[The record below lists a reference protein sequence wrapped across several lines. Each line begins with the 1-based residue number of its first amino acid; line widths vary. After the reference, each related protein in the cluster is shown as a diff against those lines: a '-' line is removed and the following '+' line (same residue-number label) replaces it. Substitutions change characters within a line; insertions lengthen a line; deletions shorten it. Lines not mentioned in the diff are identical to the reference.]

1 MYETLQLFDELAVF
15 IQVLNVVFVQL
26 TYICGMK
33 KSLLILIV
41 IFIASSC
48 ATKKQ
53 IVYFQD
59 ADEKTL
65 NDVKTLNSHLVIQE
79 NDILD
84 IKVYALNPMSVIPF
98 SREQR
103 QGGVGGGQNL
113 NIFKITGYVVD
124 ENGEIDFPQLG
135 KLKMAGK
142 TRLEAENYLKKL
154 ISKEVIN
161 PNVKLTIVNFKFTI
175 SGEVNRPGTYEIL
188 EENLTLPQALGMAGD
203 LTITGRRE
211 NILLIRHNPD
221 GEREIKRIDLTST
234 DWMNTDAYFIRQNDL
249 IYVEPNTPKVKSAGF
264 VSNVGTLS
272 TVISIIL
279 TTVVLITR

>member
-15 IQVLNVVFVQL
+15 IQVLNVVFLQL

-65 NDVKTLNSHLVIQE
+65 NDVKTLNSHLIIQE

-84 IKVYALNPMSVIPF
+84 IKVHALNPMSTIPF
-98 SREQR
+98 NRNTGQSNMPQR
-103 QGGVGGGQNL
+103 LEVL
-113 NIFKITGYVVD
+113 RLFGYVVD
-124 ENGEIDFPQLG
+124 QNGEIDFPQLG
-135 KLKMAGK
+135 KVRLAGK
-142 TRLEAENYLKKL
+142 TTQEAQDHLRKL
-154 ISKEVIN
+154 LSKEIIA
-161 PNVKLTIVNFKFTI
+161 PNVKLTLINFKFTI
-175 SGEVNRPGTYEIL
+175 TGEVRNPGTFEVI

-249 IYVEPNTPKVKSAGF
+249 IYVEPNQPKVKSAGF
-264 VSNVGTLS
+264 VSNVGTVS

-279 TTVVLITR
+279 STVVLITR

>member
-1 MYETLQLFDELAVF
+1 
-15 IQVLNVVFVQL
+15 
-26 TYICGMK
+26 MK
-33 KSLLILIV
+33 KLILPLIV
-41 IFIASSC
+41 LFLVSSC

-59 ADEKTL
+59 ADENSLT
-65 NDVKTLNSHLVIQE
+65 DVKDLNSHLIIQE

-84 IKVYALNPMSVIPF
+84 IKVYALNPMSVVPF
-98 SREQR
+98 TREQR
-103 QGGVGGGQNL
+103 QGGMGGGQNL

-124 ENGEIDFPQLG
+124 KNGEIDYPQLG
-135 KLKMAGK
+135 KIKLAGK

-161 PNVKLTIVNFKFTI
+161 PNVKLTIVNFKFTMA
-175 SGEVNRPGTYEIL
+175 GEVKNPGTYEIL

-203 LTITGRRE
+203 LTITGKRD
-211 NILLIRHNPD
+211 NILLIRHNPN

-234 DWMNTDAYFIRQNDL
+234 EWMNTDAYFIRQNDL
-249 IYVEPNTPKVKSAGF
+249 IYVEPNEPKVKSAGF
-264 VSNVGTLS
+264 VSNVGTVS

-279 TTVVLITR
+279 STVVLITR